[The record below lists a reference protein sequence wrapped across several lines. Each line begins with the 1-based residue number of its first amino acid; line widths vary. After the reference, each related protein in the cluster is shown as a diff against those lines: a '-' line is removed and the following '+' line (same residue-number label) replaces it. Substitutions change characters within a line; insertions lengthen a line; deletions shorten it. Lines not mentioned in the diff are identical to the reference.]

1 MQVKSFL
8 SQHRVACGV
17 EAQSKKR
24 ALQILSKLIAEDI
37 PDLDADEVFMSLTAR
52 ERLGSTGLGK
62 GVAIP
67 HCRLKNCTET
77 VGALMQLQTGVDYD
91 AIDGNPVDLIFA
103 LMVPEEAHDT
113 HLQVLAA
120 LVERLN
126 KPDYLAALRE
136 ASTVDDVYQAAISL
150 D

>member
-1 MQVKSFL
+1 MEVKSFL
-8 SQHRVACGV
+8 SQHRTACDV

-24 ALQILSKLIAEDI
+24 ALQILSQLITEDL
-37 PDLDADEVFMSLTAR
+37 PELDPDEVFMSMTAR

-67 HCRLKNCTET
+67 HCRLKNCTQA
-77 VGALMQLQTGVDYD
+77 VAALMQLHNGIDYD
-91 AIDGNPVDLIFA
+91 AIDGEPVDLVFA
-103 LMVPEEAHDT
+103 LMVPEDSHDT

-126 KPDYLAALRE
+126 QPDYLQAIRAAKDQE
-136 ASTVDDVYQAAISL
+136 ALYQAAISL